1 MKLVRVDQDQFHFE
15 LGQEEQ
21 IYLYHLLFQYP
32 LVPAGYQAISRQREA
47 KTLVE
52 NQQLLEETLQERRV
66 ANRKQIVE
74 LLNQQGRFQTD
85 EEGKI
90 VKVTFTRG
98 EIEWLLQICND
109 IRIGSWL
116 ALGSPELDE
125 RNLLYQDP
133 AKVRYVIN
141 IEIAG
146 QFEVHFI
153 HALDGG
159 GNSGSEDETTNPVE

>member
-21 IYLYHLLFQYP
+21 IYLFHLLFQYP
-32 LVPAGYQAISRQREA
+32 LVPAGYQAISRLRESKELA
-47 KTLVE
+47 E
-52 NQQLLEETLQERRV
+52 NQQLLEQTLQERRV
-66 ANRKQIVE
+66 ANRKRVVE
-74 LLNQQGRFQTD
+74 LLNQQGRFTTD
-85 EEGKI
+85 EEGQL
-90 VKVTFTRG
+90 VKVTFSRG

-116 ALGSPELDE
+116 ALGSPNLDE
-125 RNLLYQDP
+125 RDLLYQDP
-133 AKVRYVIN
+133 ARVRYVIN

-153 HALDGG
+153 RALDGG
-159 GNSGSEDETTNPVE
+159 GLSGSEDENTNPAE